1 MSNVKNIIDNLK
13 NQGANPDKSQI
24 NLINELCN
32 LNIRRKFPFY
42 KLLFKNSDT
51 SIDSIFVPGG
61 RMVVIFSL
69 IKVSSETIKI
79 ENNNTVTIFNLNIS
93 YPLG

>member
-1 MSNVKNIIDNLK
+1 MSNAKNIIDNLK

-42 KLLFKNSDT
+42 EMLFNDRPSGIYICPITASKAS
-51 SIDSIFVPGG
+51 GG
-61 RMVVIFSL
+61 VL
-69 IKVSSETIKI
+69 Q
-79 ENNNTVTIFNLNIS
+79 
-93 YPLG
+93 